1 LPHLRGGWYDPS
13 FGEPRRDRRAGGA
26 REAGVKKREVDQV
39 RTLFETLPYIK
50 KFAGT
55 TVVIKFGG
63 KAMVSPELKSLFAE
77 DIVFL
82 KYLGINPVVVHGGGP
97 QIGAMMERMGL
108 VPSFVDGHRVTD
120 ADTMAIVE
128 MVLAGSIN
136 KGIVADIQRAGG
148 KAVGL
153 SGKDGFLLQ
162 ARRKKLRRAA
172 AAAGD
177 AEELV
182 DIGLVGE
189 IVAVDP
195 DVVRA
200 LEEWDFIPVISP
212 IGVGADG
219 QTYNINADTAA
230 AAVAA
235 SLQAQKLVYLTDS
248 EGVLDKDGA
257 LIATLDGPTSQRL
270 IRQGVI
276 REGMIPKVGYCLSA
290 LEGGVKQTHI
300 IDGRH
305 EHAILLELFT
315 ERGIGTEILAG

>member
-1 LPHLRGGWYDPS
+1 M
-13 FGEPRRDRRAGGA
+13 
-26 REAGVKKREVDQV
+26 KKQIEKIKI
-39 RTLFETLPYIK
+39 LFETLPYIR

-63 KAMVSPELKSLFAE
+63 HAMVSEQLKSLFAE

-97 QIGAMMERMGL
+97 QIGAMMERLGL
-108 VPSFVDGHRVTD
+108 KPRFIDGHRFTD
-120 ADTMAIVE
+120 EATMDIVE
-128 MVLAGSIN
+128 MVLAGKIN
-136 KGIVADIQRAGG
+136 KDIVASIQRAGG

-162 ARRKKLRRAA
+162 ARRKKLKVARA
-172 AAAGD
+172 GV
-177 AEELV
+177 EEPELV

-189 IVAVDP
+189 VTAVDP

-212 IGVGADG
+212 IGADLEG
-219 QTYNINADTAA
+219 HTYNLNADTAA

-235 SLQAQKLVYLTDS
+235 ALKAQKLVFLTDA

-257 LIATLDGPTSQRL
+257 LLPTLDREKVGKL
-270 IRQGVI
+270 IRKGVI
-276 REGMIPKVGYCLSA
+276 TGGMIPKVNYCLQA
-290 LEGGVKQTHI
+290 LEGGVRQTHV
-300 IDGRH
+300 IDGRL
-305 EHAILLELFT
+305 EHAILLEMFT
-315 ERGIGTEILAG
+315 ESGIGTEILEA